1 MTLIPDWKQ
10 VIRKAWS
17 IKFMVLAALLSGVE
31 VVFQIIEPAM
41 SADMPKGLFASLAG
55 MVTAGALVARVL
67 AQNEAGDDGEKK

>member
-31 VVFQIIEPAM
+31 VVIQIIEPAM

-67 AQNEAGDDGEKK
+67 AQNESGDDAKK

>member
-41 SADMPKGLFASLAG
+41 SADMPKWLFASLAG

-67 AQNEAGDDGEKK
+67 AQNEAGDDAKK